1 MDEKENKKIEIVE
14 GTGKDLDIST
24 VYDHIKTNK
33 DDINENDNS
42 ENKKNI
48 IIPKSS
54 SDKK

>member
-24 VYDHIKTNK
+24 VYDHIKSNK
-33 DDINENDNS
+33 DDINENDN
-42 ENKKNI
+42 NGTKKNI
-48 IIPKSS
+48 VIPKSS